1 VVGNLQ
7 TLVLITVDQVVLHE
21 DLILEILNKLGSS
34 SEATFV
40 VLANVV
46 GACKDMVIFFCDC

>member
-34 SEATFV
+34 QRLLLLFSLMLLG
-40 VLANVV
+40 LAR
-46 GACKDMVIFFCDC
+46 IW